1 MTATSDTAG
10 GPLSTNV
17 RGAIPPRRIGGP
29 ARGFATPHAGAS
41 ALWSAL
47 DWGFIYAAAH
57 RLARRLGY
65 VEPLDDLAHDIALE
79 TVIALGATMG
89 KGRVHNGAV
98 KPGRPTTATRRRR
111 LSKAVSRAE
120 SVVELRYTPR
130 GFRPQSAETQF
141 PGARLTPGQWRDVFA
156 WLRRV
161 LPDTRA
167 DQLAKGGRRDR
178 RILEATLRG
187 ESLPCVADR
196 LGLTLNDA
204 KHLRSVALV
213 ACRRALSREAGL

>member
-1 MTATSDTAG
+1 MTTTTATDTAG
-10 GPLSTNV
+10 GPLPTNA
-17 RGAIPPRRIGGP
+17 RGAIPLGRIGGP

-47 DWGFIYAAAH
+47 DWGFIYTA
-57 RLARRLGY
+57 ARRLGRRLREA
-65 VEPLDDLAHDIALE
+65 EPLDDLAHEIALE
-79 TVIALGATMG
+79 TVIALSATIG
-89 KGRVHNGAV
+89 KGRAHGQR
-98 KPGRPTTATRRRR
+98 GRPTRETYRRR
-111 LSKAVSRAE
+111 LSKAVNRAE
-120 SVVELRYTPR
+120 TVVELRYTPR
-130 GFRPQSAETQF
+130 GFRPQNAETQF